1 MIFVYPHT
9 CFSLNPWNLLSFCH
23 FFVLLYAGYYKYTLH
38 SKRLIVQTIRRKKI
52 NMKDFRRTK
61 SESER
66 EDVNL
71 SSLERKR
78 KRWDQT
84 SYRVLAN
91 AMRHDSEVTWS
102 SQPFLKILRY
112 AGKKMPRGSLSA
124 HYILFIL

>member
-23 FFVLLYAGYYKYTLH
+23 FFVLLMQDTINTLH
-38 SKRLIVQTIRRKKI
+38 SRRLSTNYKKKKI
-52 NMKDFRRTK
+52 YMKDCRRTK

-112 AGKKMPRGSLSA
+112 EGKKMPRGSLSA

>member
-52 NMKDFRRTK
+52 YMKDFRRTK

-66 EDVNL
+66 E
-71 SSLERKR
+71 
-78 KRWDQT
+78 
-84 SYRVLAN
+84 
-91 AMRHDSEVTWS
+91 EVTWRDETKPVTES
-102 SQPFLKILRY
+102 WQMPCVMIAKLHEAHSLFLRFWGMRVRKCH
-112 AGKKMPRGSLSA
+112 AA
-124 HYILFIL
+124 HCLPITYCLFCSYIFNN